1 MATKLKSNNLAGIW
15 FWLKWILV
23 AIAGFTASLVF
34 WNWLF
39 FTQMKADFQNPQMA
53 IGWIVA
59 VFGTWFVTLIP
70 LMKKRSRDGPYG

>member
-15 FWLKWILV
+15 FWLKWIAVTIL
-23 AIAGFTASLVF
+23 GFTGSLVF

-39 FTQMKADFQNPQMA
+39 SNQLKADFNNPQTA
-53 IGWIVA
+53 IGWLVA

-70 LMKKRSRDGPYG
+70 LMKKRKI